1 MRNLIRKILNEFV
14 LKEEYTV
21 HFIGTIN
28 ENKYKKFILE
38 SGDRR
43 SRNKATQNEIQEY
56 ADKLGPILGKFK
68 SKRDNQEK
76 SALIAIKV
84 GLHFAERVFRSED
97 KNDSRFKKVSKF
109 EGVDVIAA
117 NADKIVQLLITQNIK
132 RNGVIKLKSKY
143 GDLNYEIL
151 CSLDEKTSGN
161 PPTYK
166 IELFNQIKGIG
177 NVQFGNEPFDH
188 ELKVMNP
195 YF

>member
-1 MRNLIRKILNEFV
+1 MKDLIRKILKEFV

-43 SRNKATQNEIQEY
+43 SRNKTTQNKIQKY

-76 SALIAIKV
+76 SAFITIKV

-97 KNDSRFKKVSKF
+97 KDDSRFKKVNEF
-109 EGVDVIAA
+109 EGVDVIVA
-117 NADKIVQLLITQNIK
+117 NVDKIVQLLITQNIK
-132 RNGVIKLKSKY
+132 RNGVIKLKSKS
-143 GDLNYEIL
+143 GALNYEIL
-151 CSLDEKTSGN
+151 CSLDERVSGN

-166 IELFNQIKGIG
+166 IELFNQIKGVG
-177 NVQFGNEPFDH
+177 DVKFGNEPFDH